1 MADRPAL
8 PSQTQ
13 APRRASLS
21 LRIVRVLGVD
31 VRVHISFLL
40 LVALVL
46 VARDPEV
53 ASVGAALGWLAAL
66 FACVV
71 VHELAH
77 SVTAR
82 RRGIPVREITLL
94 PIGGVSRLEKLPD
107 NPSDELAIAI
117 AGPLASFALGALAAV
132 AVLVTG
138 GRLVPIDL
146 VQGSI
151 LVRLAWFNVIL
162 GAFNLLPAFPL
173 DGGRVLRAWL
183 ERRMDLEAATRQAA
197 KLGRII
203 AIALAVVGVLFN
215 FWLLFIAVFV
225 YLGASAEAT
234 ATLVHVRLQGRRVGD
249 VMLLQP
255 HVLEVSQ
262 PIAEVA
268 PFLRRTAQREFP
280 AVDHGAY
287 RGLVTADALEIADP
301 AATVAAGVVDLPTLS
316 PGDDVETAALAALQ
330 ESPFGALAVAEAGR
344 VVGLLRMGD
353 IQHLVQR
360 PTVSRK

>member
-1 MADRPAL
+1 MPP

-13 APRRASLS
+13 GRGRGRASWS

-40 LVALVL
+40 LVGLVL
-46 VARDPEV
+46 LARDPEV

-132 AVLVTG
+132 AVLLTG

-183 ERRMDLEAATRQAA
+183 ERRMDLEAATKQAA

-203 AIALAVVGVLFN
+203 AVALGVLGVLFN

-234 ATLVHVRLQGRRVGD
+234 ATLVHVRLEGRRVED

-262 PIAEVA
+262 PIGEAL

-280 AVDHGAY
+280 AVEHGTY
-287 RGLVTADALEIADP
+287 RGIVTADALETADP
-301 AATVAAGVVDLPTLS
+301 AAAIGTCVVGVPTLS
-316 PGDDVETAALAALQ
+316 PGDDVERIALEALQ
-330 ESPFGALAVAEAGR
+330 QSPLGALAVAEGGR

-360 PTVSRK
+360 PAMPRQ